1 MMRRQVVITC
11 MVASMMCLITG
22 CGNSS
27 NNLADENASAT
38 NNNSGVELNKTE
50 AVSKPAAKQEKQAT
64 EDSNNI
70 NLEVEDE
77 YKNLPESEG
86 FVFESNGDGTCT
98 LKEIGLCKDTDI
110 VIPEKSPEGDMVTKI
125 DEYAFYD
132 AEDIS
137 SIIFAGRNMEID
149 DNAFQ
154 SCEVEKLVISGCE
167 LNIGESAFSYCDDIS
182 SIYISNSI
190 VNIDEY
196 AFYDAGKNAEI
207 MICNTNGVLDDNSFQ
222 SCGAVKLSMQGCSL
236 ELGEDAF
243 AYSDDFETL
252 EFTDSTVDIGSYAF
266 YDVGDDMA
274 VTFNSCGI
282 DMDDNAFQSCG
293 IVSLSINDSETVLG
307 KETFAYCEDL
317 TDVVFGANNVEIGA
331 YSFYDCTALTN
342 VSIATESTNDNL
354 EIIIDDSAFQSCAVQ
369 NVIVGRGN
377 IKLGKEAFAYSEA
390 LVGVEF
396 EGNTLKVGNDAF
408 YDCPDELVIL
418 YKGVIYNKKSIED
431 AM

>member
-1 MMRRQVVITC
+1 MRRKLVITC
-11 MVASMMCLITG
+11 MVASMMCLVIG
-22 CGNSS
+22 CGN
-27 NNLADENASAT
+27 NNGNNVADENVSAT
-38 NNNSGVELNKTE
+38 NNNSAELNKAE
-50 AVSKPAAKQEKQAT
+50 AVSEPSTKQETEKQN
-64 EDSNNI
+64 DN
-70 NLEVEDE
+70 NLEVDEE
-77 YKNLPESEG
+77 YKNLSESEG
-86 FVFESNGDGTCT
+86 FVFESNGDGTCD
-98 LKEIGLCKDTDI
+98 LKEIGLCKDADI
-110 VIPEKSPEGDMVTKI
+110 VIPEKSPEGDVVTKI

-182 SIYISNSI
+182 SIYISNST

-207 MICNTNGVLDDNSFQ
+207 TIRNVSGVLDDNSFQ
-222 SCGAVKLSMQGCSL
+222 SCGAIKLSIQGCSL

-266 YDVGDDMA
+266 YDAGDDMT
-274 VTFNSCGI
+274 VTFNNCGI

-293 IVSLSINDSETVLG
+293 IISLAVNGSDIVLG

-317 TDVVFGANNVEIGA
+317 TDVAFGANNVEIGS

-342 VSIATESTNDNL
+342 VSIAAESTDDNL

-369 NVIVGRGN
+369 NVVVGRGN
-377 IKLGKEAFAYSEA
+377 VKLGKEAFAYSEA
-390 LVGVEF
+390 LLDVEF
-396 EGNTLKVGNDAF
+396 KGNTLKVGNDAF
-408 YDCPDELVIL
+408 YDCPDELTIL
-418 YKGVIYNKKSIED
+418 YKGVNYNKKSIED